1 MNNLA
6 QSRSQATNS
15 RTRQSLGN
23 AIRMNRVAISAA
35 LILLCIPRAFA
46 APTDVD
52 RKARS
57 ILSDACFHCHGP
69 DRAKRKADLRLDS
82 EEGKKVVVP
91 GKASD
96 SELFRRITSK
106 DPAMRMPPENSG
118 RKLTEQQIQTI
129 RTWLEHGAKWERH
142 WSYAPLGRP
151 EVPQINDPRGA
162 AANPIDAFVIARLKS
177 EGLTPA
183 PEAPAT
189 TLIRRVTLDLTG
201 LPPTPEE
208 VDEFIREF
216 AAKPQA
222 AYAKLV
228 DRLLASQ
235 RFGERLAYDWLD
247 AARYADSNG
256 YQSDRTRTLWPW
268 RDWVVRA
275 FNDNMPFDR
284 FTVEQIAGD
293 LIPNATLSQKI
304 ATGFN
309 RNHMLNGEGGRIAE
323 ESRVEYVVDR
333 VDTTMTVWQGLS
345 FGCARCHDHKY
356 DPFTAKD
363 YYRVSAFFNS
373 ISESGSVDRGGNAN
387 PVARAPTAEQEK
399 EIARLN
405 EVLADL
411 DRQIKKT
418 EPKPLESEA
427 RVADLLRLPPLRNL
441 GFPGSFTPVSK
452 ERRVLQVE
460 HDKTRK
466 ALDEL
471 NKAVPE
477 TMIME
482 ERPQPRDTFI
492 LIRGAYDKP
501 GEKVLP
507 GVPEY
512 LAPLPKDA
520 PNNRLGFARW
530 LVSAENPL
538 TARVI
543 VNRYWQLLFGAG
555 LVRTPED
562 FGVQGEAPTHAD
574 LLDWLA
580 ADFVR
585 SSWDLKKL
593 LRQIVTSSTYR
604 QSSKVN
610 SDLRERDPDNRLLA
624 RGPRFR
630 LSSQIIRDQA
640 LFVSG
645 LLVEKMGGP
654 PVKPY
659 QPAGIW
665 EEMTFNQIRY
675 QQDKGENLYRRS
687 LYTFIRRTAGPPNLF
702 DAAARQVCVVK
713 PSRTNTPLHALIT
726 LNDPTYVEA
735 ARVLAERMM
744 TKGGDTLDDRFVFG
758 MRLLAARSPTDRE
771 MALLRQAF
779 ERLVKHYR
787 VNADE
792 AKKLIAVG
800 ESPRNTKLDPVEHAA
815 YTTIASLLMNL
826 DEVLT
831 KE

>member
-1 MNNLA
+1 MSRLIVSAIFVSLA
-6 QSRSQATNS
+6 AAT
-15 RTRQSLGN
+15 T
-23 AIRMNRVAISAA
+23 
-35 LILLCIPRAFA
+35 FA
-46 APTDVD
+46 APSDVD

-57 ILSDACFHCHGP
+57 ILSDACYHCHGP
-69 DRAKRKADLRLDS
+69 DRAKRKGDLRLDS
-82 EEGKKVVVP
+82 EEGKKVVVA
-91 GKASD
+91 GKASE

-106 DPAMRMPPENSG
+106 DAAMRMPPANSG

-129 RTWLEHGAKWERH
+129 REWIDQGAKWEKH
-142 WSYAPLGRP
+142 WSYARVQQP
-151 EVPQINDPRGA
+151 EVPAIRDSKRVVR
-162 AANPIDAFVIARLKS
+162 NPIDAFVLSRLAS
-177 EGLTPA
+177 ENLAPS
-183 PEAPAT
+183 PEAQPT

-201 LPPTPEE
+201 LPPAPEE
-208 VDEFIREF
+208 VDAFLREWS
-216 AAKPQA
+216 AKPQA
-222 AYAKLV
+222 AYETLV
-228 DRLLASQ
+228 DRLLASP

-284 FTVEQIAGD
+284 FTIEQIAGD
-293 LIPNATLSQKI
+293 RLPNATLSQKI

-373 ISESGSVDRGGNAN
+373 IAETGGVDHGGNAN
-387 PVARAPTAEQEK
+387 PIIRAPSDEQQK
-399 EIARLN
+399 EIDRLTA
-405 EVLADL
+405 VLADL
-411 DRQIKKT
+411 DRQMRKT
-418 EPKPLESEA
+418 EPKPSEA
-427 RVADLLRLPPLRNL
+427 DRRIATALRLPPLRNL
-441 GFPGSFTPVSK
+441 GFPPSLTPASN
-452 ERRVLQVE
+452 E
-460 HDKTRK
+460 HRALLAQYEKARKGLDDANKT
-466 ALDEL
+466 
-471 NKAVPE
+471 VPE

-482 ERPQPRDTFI
+482 EREKPRDTFI

-512 LAPLPKDA
+512 LAPLPKDIA
-520 PNNRLGFARW
+520 SNRLGFARW
-530 LVSAENPL
+530 LVSADNPL

-543 VNRYWQLLFGAG
+543 VNRYWQMLFGAG

-562 FGVQGEAPTHAD
+562 FGVQGEPPTHPE

-580 ADFVR
+580 AEFVR
-585 SSWDLKKL
+585 TGWDLKKL
-593 LRQIVTSSTYR
+593 LRSMVMSSTYR
-604 QSSKVN
+604 QASRVSPEMRN
-610 SDLRERDPDNRLLA
+610 GDPDNRLLA

-630 LSSQIIRDQA
+630 LPSQIIRDQA

-645 LLVEKMGGP
+645 LLVEKIGGP

-665 EEMTFNQIRY
+665 EELTFNQIRY
-675 QQDKGENLYRRS
+675 QQDKGESLYRRS
-687 LYTFIRRTAGPPNLF
+687 LYTFIRRTIGPPNLF
-702 DAAARQVCVVK
+702 DTSARQVCIVK
-713 PSRTNTPLHALIT
+713 LTRTNTPLHALIT

-735 ARVLAERMM
+735 ARVFAERMM
-744 TKGGDTLDDRFVFG
+744 DKGGTTVK
-758 MRLLAARSPTDRE
+758 
-771 MALLRQAF
+771 
-779 ERLVKHYR
+779 ERLAFGFRLVTSRTPTERERVLLEQSFARFLNQYR
-787 VNADE
+787 TNLEE
-792 AKKLIAVG
+792 AQKVISVG
-800 ESPRNTKLDPVEHAA
+800 ESPRNSKLIVAEHAA
-815 YTTIASLLMNL
+815 YTVMAGLLLNL
-826 DEVLT
+826 DEALT
-831 KE
+831 RE